1 MKQVYLS
8 ACFLLLMLQGAFAQG
23 LTQTIRGTIVD
34 KESNHPVEGVNVIA
48 LRDSTFLR
56 GASTDIDGNFRLDSI
71 PVGRINIAAS
81 FIGYKKV
88 FIPNILTSSSKETV
102 LTIELESDVAQMKE
116 IEVLGNRKGETIN
129 EMAVL
134 SARTFSIE
142 ETERY
147 AGSRGDPARMA
158 SNYAGVSGT
167 DDSRNDLVIRGNSPF
182 GVIYRV
188 DNVVIPNPNH
198 FAVAG
203 STGGSVAILNNR
215 MLTTSDFMTGAFPSE
230 YGNAIAGV
238 FDIRFKNGNNQRH
251 EYTVQVG
258 MLGAEVFGEGP
269 LGKKT
274 RASYMFN
281 YRYATLEGLVKLGI
295 DIGTDAIPKYQDL
308 QFKLNFPMK
317 NGDNLSIFGIG
328 GYSMINFITSTRKK
342 PEARDIYASKDQDEY
357 FRAGLGIMGITYT
370 HQVNDHEYS
379 KISLGISSQYNKN
392 HFERVL
398 RHVDTATGNF
408 VVDTMYT
415 KLRYQ
420 LQNTKYSLSF
430 MRNNKLSARSSL
442 RYGVS
447 AEMYQPMF
455 VDSILLEPIFNIDV
469 PAYAWKTR
477 LHYNSG
483 FHFLLEPYLQWK
495 YAFTEKVSTVTG
507 VHVQYFT
514 LNHSVAVDPRFSLKW
529 QVKPNQ
535 SLAFGAGLHSQL
547 LPVYQYFIQDDKG
560 NLYNKNLDFM
570 RSFHLVMG
578 YDVFFKKDI
587 RIKAEAYLQLL
598 WSLPVDTMSTSYN
611 MLNEGSAFDRFF
623 PGKLTSL
630 GTGRNMG
637 IEFTLEKFFTH
648 NWFFMFSGSLYDS
661 KLRGSDGVWR
671 NSGFNGN
678 YIMNALGTK
687 EFKWGKKRL
696 NTIGIGGKITFG
708 GGQRYTPYDTLASQ
722 QHEDPVVIDSLRNSK
737 QFKPYFR
744 FDVKLNYRCNTK
756 HATHEVGI
764 DLVNITMQKNILRL
778 QYVSPQEPA
787 KEVYQLGFLPLFYYR
802 VDFGFTPKNKP

>member
-1 MKQVYLS
+1 MKHVYLTL
-8 ACFLLLMLQGAFAQG
+8 FVLLMALGALHAQG

-56 GASTDIDGNFRLDSI
+56 GASTDIEGNFRLDSI
-71 PVGRINIAAS
+71 PVGRVNIAAS

-88 FIPNILTSSSKETV
+88 YIPNILTSSSKETV
-102 LTIELESDVAQMKE
+102 LTIELENDVAQMKE
-116 IEVLGNRKGETIN
+116 IEIVGNRKGETIN

-134 SARTFSIE
+134 SARAFSIE

-215 MLTTSDFMTGAFPSE
+215 MLTTSDFMTGAFPAE
-230 YGNAIAGV
+230 YGNAVAGV

-251 EYTVQVG
+251 EYTVQLG
-258 MLGAEVFGEGP
+258 MLGAEAFGEGP
-269 LGKKT
+269 LGKNT

-317 NGDNLSIFGIG
+317 NGDNLSLFGIG

-357 FRAGLGIMGITYT
+357 FRAGLGIFGATYT

-379 KISLGISSQYNKN
+379 KISFGVSSQYNKN
-392 HFERVL
+392 HFERVI
-398 RHVDTATGNF
+398 RHVDTSTGNF
-408 VVDTMYT
+408 VLDTMYN
-415 KLRYQ
+415 KLNYQ

-447 AEMYQPMF
+447 TEMYQPMF
-455 VDSILLEPIFNIDV
+455 TDSILLEPIFNIDV
-469 PAYAWKTR
+469 PNYAWKVR
-477 LHYNSG
+477 LNYRSG

-495 YAFTEKVSTVTG
+495 YAFSEKISTVTG

-514 LNHSVAVDPRFSLKW
+514 LNHSVSVDPRFSLKW
-529 QVKPNQ
+529 QVRPNQ

-547 LPVYQYFIQDDKG
+547 LPMYQYFIQDEKG
-560 NLYNKNLDFM
+560 SLYNKNLDFM
-570 RSFHLVMG
+570 RSFHVVMG

-598 WSLPVDTMSTSYN
+598 WSLPVDTMATSYN

-623 PGKLTSL
+623 PGKLVSS

-637 IEFTLEKFFTH
+637 VEFTLEKFFTH

-687 EFKWGKKRL
+687 EFKWGKKRI
-696 NTIGIGGKITFG
+696 NTIGIGGKVTFG

-764 DLVNITMQKNILRL
+764 DLVNVTMQKNILRL
-778 QYVSPQEPA
+778 QYVNPAEPA

-802 VDFGFTPKNKP
+802 VDFGFTPRSK